1 MVAETLKRESVQVI
15 DRVEGW
21 QEAVKAAVSPLVRL
35 GYVEEKYSSEIIE
48 NTLMYGVYYMLMPC
62 VALIHGRPEQGALG
76 RQLAVTLIKEPVQF
90 LDKEEPV
97 RLLIAMSAIDSESH
111 IGMLKDVAAVLMD
124 EDRIRSIFESDSE
137 AELYRLFIEP
147 VQVAEDLEK

>member
-1 MVAETLKRESVQVI
+1 MVADMLKREGVQVI
-15 DRVEGW
+15 ERVEGW
-21 QEAVKAAVSPLVRL
+21 QEAIKAAVNPLVKL
-35 GYVEEKYSSEIIE
+35 GYAEERYSSEIIE
-48 NTLMYGVYYMLMPC
+48 NTLRYGVYYMLMPG

-97 RLLIAMSAIDSESH
+97 RLLIAMSAVDSESH
-111 IGMLKDVAAVLMD
+111 IEMLKHVAAILMD
-124 EDRIRSIFESDSE
+124 EERIRSIFESDSE

-147 VQVAEDLEK
+147 VQMAED